1 MNTLKLIGKIIFL
14 LFTIFYLIIPFFLII
29 ETKINKPSFKNLNT
43 SWTIILGI
51 ITFISIIL
59 NIIFFKPYFKKKL

>member
-59 NIIFFKPYFKKKL
+59 NIIFFKPYFKNKL

>member
-14 LFTIFYLIIPFFLII
+14 LFNIFYLIIPFFLII

-43 SWTIILGI
+43 FWTIILGI

-59 NIIFFKPYFKKKL
+59 NIIFFKPYFKNKL

>member
-1 MNTLKLIGKIIFL
+1 MNPLKLIGKIIFL
-14 LFTIFYLIIPFFLII
+14 LFTILYLIVPLFLII

-59 NIIFFKPYFKKKL
+59 NVIFFKPYFKKKL

>member
-1 MNTLKLIGKIIFL
+1 MNHLKLIGKIIFL
-14 LFTIFYLIIPFFLII
+14 LFTFFYLIIPLFLII
-29 ETKINKPSFKNLNT
+29 ETKINNPSFKNLNT

-59 NIIFFKPYFKKKL
+59 NVIFFKPYFKKKL